1 MVFSSFHYISRIN
14 FIKTLLLLNKNIL
27 SLNVYKL
34 YVFTISNC
42 MYNQG
47 TKYIFRFSFSL
58 SHRHTVNISDD
69 TNTNNNPCSRCALFS
84 DFRTTSHKEHSIVV
98 PAYVVCSYEFE
109 KHNDNTYIDIHT
121 YMYVYVCAEY
131 IKSVKC
137 IYNNS

>member
-1 MVFSSFHYISRIN
+1 M
-14 FIKTLLLLNKNIL
+14 FI
-27 SLNVYKL
+27 
-34 YVFTISNC
+34 ISNC

-47 TKYIFRFSFSL
+47 TKYIFRYSFSL

-84 DFRTTSHKEHSIVV
+84 DFRTASHKEHSIAV

-109 KHNDNTYIDIHT
+109 KHNDNTYIDIYT
-121 YMYVYVCAEY
+121 YMYVYVCAEH
-131 IKSVKC
+131 IRRVKC